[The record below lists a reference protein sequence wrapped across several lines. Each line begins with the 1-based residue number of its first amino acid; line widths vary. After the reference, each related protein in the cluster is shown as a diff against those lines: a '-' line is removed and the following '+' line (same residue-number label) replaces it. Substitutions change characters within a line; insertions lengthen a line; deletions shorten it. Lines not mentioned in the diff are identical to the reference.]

1 MHELSIAMSIVDR
14 VEEEL
19 ARLGDAE
26 LDAVHLR
33 VGLMSG
39 LVQEALQ
46 SSYTFACEGTAL
58 AGSRLV
64 IEEVEGRE
72 LLVRALELRS

>member
-19 ARLGDAE
+19 TRLGGAQ

-39 LVQEALQ
+39 LVSDALA

-64 IEEVEGRE
+64 IELVEGRE